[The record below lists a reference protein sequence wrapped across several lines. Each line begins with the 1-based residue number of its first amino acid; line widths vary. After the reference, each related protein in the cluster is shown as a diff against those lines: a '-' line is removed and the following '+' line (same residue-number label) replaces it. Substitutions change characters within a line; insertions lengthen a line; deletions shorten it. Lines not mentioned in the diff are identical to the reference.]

1 MTGSDITG
9 LTCASDRTPIGR
21 KTKRHEDFD
30 FTMPEPQTYIFDS
43 DQQQAHYYEVA
54 EEGLTYHPPGR
65 KSIAVRWEDMQYLD
79 DISGHKV
86 NIVLNEAPLIIPL
99 FYATRQFPALLTTV
113 CSKLAQL
120 HRNKIGTQT
129 FKGNL
134 AYFVH
139 SGLVLSV
146 FLVIV
151 LGGTFY
157 LYRYTSAWLFIL
169 TVTLPMMGYILLQ
182 PHTVSPD
189 DDSLYVRDF
198 VRTRFID
205 YTRIKHVSFD
215 VHGDQYAAF
224 LCILVQLTN
233 GRKIKI
239 QRFENLIL
247 LFIFITTK
255 WHRSREIASENHLP
269 PQPGNHHPD

>member
-1 MTGSDITG
+1 
-9 LTCASDRTPIGR
+9 
-21 KTKRHEDFD
+21 
-30 FTMPEPQTYIFDS
+30 
-43 DQQQAHYYEVA
+43 
-54 EEGLTYHPPGR
+54 
-65 KSIAVRWEDMQYLD
+65 
-79 DISGHKV
+79 
-86 NIVLNEAPLIIPL
+86 
-99 FYATRQFPALLTTV
+99 V
-113 CSKLAQL
+113 CSRLARL
-120 HRNKIGTQT
+120 HRDKIGTQT
-129 FKGNL
+129 FQGNL

-151 LGGTFY
+151 LAGTFY

-182 PHTVSPD
+182 PHTVVPGD
-189 DDSLYVRDF
+189 DRLYVRDF

-205 YTRIKHVSFD
+205 YIRIKQVAFD

-224 LCILVQLTN
+224 LCILIQLTN

-247 LFIFITTK
+247 LFIFIQTK
-255 WHRSREIASENHLP
+255 WHRSREIASDNRLP
-269 PQPGNHHPD
+269 TQHSNHHPD